1 MKKITFLF
9 LLTFIVSV
17 AWGQSIK
24 NTLLERNNINTIES
38 LRALNNRN
46 NPFDKEGFQFNFDKT
61 LTPFTKSNN
70 NFLSRTGE
78 NVLRLDSIV
87 EVELSTNYKYEIT
100 YDTNENQTLM
110 LLYNWSTESESFIL
124 NQKLESTY
132 DANVNQT
139 MYMWSTW
146 NTNSQSFTPSSKTE
160 KTYNTN
166 GNLALWIRYQWN
178 NDSESFVTYSKTEFY
193 YDDNENPTQEI
204 NYQWVTD
211 SQSFVP
217 SSKYEFYYD
226 ANGNQTLWIYYS
238 WNSDSQ
244 SFVLNSENESTY
256 DVNGNKTLQVY
267 YSWDYNSESLV
278 SSFKY
283 EYTYDANGNQI
294 LYIRYQWNNDSQSFI
309 PTSKEEYTYD
319 YTKIIPRTEYISYLW
334 FPSLGVF
341 KPNSKKEYTI
351 IGDNDTNVVGMGTI
365 FEYDT
370 NFNQWSEVEGEEF
383 KSYEYYTKTSS
394 LSAEALNDTHF
405 SIYPSPV
412 KDKLFIQGLS
422 NPSKVAIYN
431 VLGKE
436 VLSIKNTNN
445 INVKALPSGVYVIRI
460 SDGVGQTNRKFI
472 KN

>member
-1 MKKITFLF
+1 MKKITLLFLF
-9 LLTFIVSV
+9 IFIVSV

-24 NTLLERNNINTIES
+24 NTLLERNSINTIES
-38 LRALNNRN
+38 LRALNNGN
-46 NPFDKEGFQFNFDKT
+46 NPFNKEGFQSNFDKT

-110 LLYNWSTESESFIL
+110 LLYNWSTDSESFIL
-124 NQKLESTY
+124 NQKYESTY

-146 NTNSQSFTPSSKTE
+146 NTNSQSFTPSSKSE

-166 GNLALWIRYQWN
+166 GNLALWINYQWN
-178 NDSESFVTYSKTEFY
+178 
-193 YDDNENPTQEI
+193 I
-204 NYQWVTD
+204 D
-211 SQSFVP
+211 SQSFVL

-226 ANGNQTLWIYYS
+226 ANENQTAQINYQWITDSESFVPSSKYEYTYDANGHLTLWIYYS

-244 SFVLNSENESTY
+244 SFVLNSKNESTY
-256 DVNGNKTLQVY
+256 DGNGNRTLQVY
-267 YSWDYNSESLV
+267 YYLDYSSQSLV
-278 SSFKY
+278 PGSKY
-283 EYTYDANGNQI
+283 ESAYDASGNRI
-294 LYIRYQWNNDSQSFI
+294 LYIRYEWNTDSESFT

-319 YTKIIPRTEYISYLW
+319 YTKIIPRTEHISYLW

-341 KPNSKKEYTI
+341 KPSNKKEYTI
-351 IGDNDTNVVGMGTI
+351 ILDNETNATLMGTI
-365 FEYDT
+365 SKYDT
-370 NFNQWSEVEGEEF
+370 NFNQWTEIAGGEF
-383 KSYEYYTKTSS
+383 KSYEYYTKAES
-394 LSAEALNDTHF
+394 LSTEVLNETLF

-422 NPSKVAIYN
+422 NPSKVAIFN

-445 INVKALPSGVYVIRI
+445 INVEALPSGVYVIRI
-460 SDGVGQTNRKFI
+460 SDGVRQTNRKFI

>member
-1 MKKITFLF
+1 MKKITLLFLF
-9 LLTFIVSV
+9 IFIVSV

-24 NTLLERNNINTIES
+24 NTLLERNSINTIES
-38 LRALNNRN
+38 LRALNNGN
-46 NPFDKEGFQFNFDKT
+46 NPFNKEGFQSNFDKT
-61 LTPFTKSNN
+61 LTPFTKRNN

-78 NVLRLDSIV
+78 NVLRLDSIF
-87 EVELSTNYKYEIT
+87 EVELDTNYKNEIT
-100 YDTNENQTLM
+100 YDVNGNRTLQVYYYWDYNNQ
-110 LLYNWSTESESFIL
+110 SFVL
-124 NQKLESTY
+124 NQIYESTY
-132 DANVNQT
+132 DANGNQT
-139 MYMWSTW
+139 MFKWSTW
-146 NTNSQSFTPSSKTE
+146 NTNSQSFTPSFKSE
-160 KTYNTN
+160 LTYNTN
-166 GNLALWIRYQWN
+166 GNLALSIMYLWN
-178 NDSESFVTYSKTEFY
+178 
-193 YDDNENPTQEI
+193 I
-204 NYQWVTD
+204 D
-211 SQSFVP
+211 SQSFVIINKSEFYYDANDNP
-217 SSKYEFYYD
+217 TLQINYIWNIDNQSFVLSSKYEFYYD
-226 ANGNQTLWIYYS
+226 ANENQTLWIFYR

-256 DVNGNKTLQVY
+256 DVNGNRTLQVY

-283 EYTYDANGNQI
+283 EYAYDANGNQI
-294 LYIRYQWNNDSQSFI
+294 LNIRYQWNTDSQSFI

-334 FPSLGVF
+334 LPSLGVF

-445 INVKALPSGVYVIRI
+445 INVQALPSGVYIIRI

>member
-1 MKKITFLF
+1 MKKTTLLFLF
-9 LLTFIVSV
+9 TFIVSV
-17 AWGQSIK
+17 TWGQSIK
-24 NTLLERNNINTIES
+24 NNLLERNNINTIES
-38 LRALNNRN
+38 LHALNNRN
-46 NPFDKEGFQFNFDKT
+46 NPFDKEGFQSNFNKT
-61 LTPFTKSNN
+61 LTPFTKRNN

-87 EVELSTNYKYEIT
+87 EVAFDTNNKYEIIYNT
-100 YDTNENQTLM
+100 SGNQTL
-110 LLYNWSTESESFIL
+110 LLVYYWSTDSESFVL
-124 NQKLESTY
+124 GSQNESTY
-132 DANVNQT
+132 DVNGNQT
-139 MYMWSTW
+139 MYLYSTW
-146 NTNSQSFTPSSKTE
+146 NTNTQSFTPNGKIE
-160 KTYNTN
+160 YTYNSD
-166 GNLALWIRYQWN
+166 GNRILYIRYQWN
-178 NDSESFVTYSKTEFY
+178 TDSESFVTTSKTEFY

-204 NYQWVTD
+204 HYQWATD
-211 SQSFVP
+211 SESFVP
-217 SSKYEFYYD
+217 SSKYEYTYD

-256 DVNGNKTLQVY
+256 DVNGNRTLQVY

-283 EYTYDANGNQI
+283 EYAYDANENQI
-294 LYIRYQWNNDSQSFI
+294 LYIRYQWNTDSQSFI
-309 PTSKEEYTYD
+309 PTYKEEYTYD
-319 YTKIIPRTEYISYLW
+319 YTKIIPRTEYVSYLW

-351 IGDNDTNVVGMGTI
+351 IGDNDTNVVGMGII

-394 LSAEALNDTHF
+394 LSAEALNDTRF

-445 INVKALPSGVYVIRI
+445 INVQALSSGVYVIRI